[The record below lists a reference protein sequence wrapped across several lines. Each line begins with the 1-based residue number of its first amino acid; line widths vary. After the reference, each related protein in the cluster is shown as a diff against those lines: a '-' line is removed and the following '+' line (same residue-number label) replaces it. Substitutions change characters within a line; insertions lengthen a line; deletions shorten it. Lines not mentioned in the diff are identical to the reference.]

1 MPGLLNWFTFDF
13 RLTVTIGLECLS
25 KTAEIKGT
33 TIINVACMSPR
44 VTFIR
49 ARSFSINRKFAYV
62 VLFHLLFEHYP
73 TFNHESTC
81 IIYTVMY
88 NIDFSFTYTLNNS

>member
-13 RLTVTIGLECLS
+13 RLTVTIGLE
-25 KTAEIKGT
+25 TAEIKGT

-62 VLFHLLFEHYP
+62 VL
-73 TFNHESTC
+73 
-81 IIYTVMY
+81 V
-88 NIDFSFTYTLNNS
+88 SFVI